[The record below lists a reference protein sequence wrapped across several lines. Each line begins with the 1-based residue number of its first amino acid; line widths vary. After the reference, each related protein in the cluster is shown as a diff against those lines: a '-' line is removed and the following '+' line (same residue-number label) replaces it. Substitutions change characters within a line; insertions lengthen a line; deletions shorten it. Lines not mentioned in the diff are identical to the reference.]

1 MTAGLIGR
9 PVVNVSLARYQ
20 FSLFPALVSGY
31 RHPAM
36 LDRSYHVDTFARDN
50 LPPAELWP
58 VFEDHSPVPV
68 RYPKQLN
75 AAVEL
80 LDRTVE
86 HGHGSRCCIRT
97 REDTWSYERL
107 LETANRIAAFLVDG
121 LGLVPGNRVL
131 LRSTNN
137 PMLSACWLA
146 VLKAGG
152 VVVTT
157 MPLLRSQELS
167 YILEKAQVQ
176 IALCE
181 ERLTDELL
189 LAAQSRP
196 EVRLVKMCTDHAE
209 GLEAR
214 IRQTR
219 SDFSN
224 VVTSHDDVSLI
235 AFTSGT
241 TGAAKATMHFHRDIL
256 AIADCFPGAVLDP
269 HPDDVF
275 AGSAP
280 FAFTFGLGAMLIFPM
295 RFAASSVL
303 LPRATAESM
312 LEAIAHSRVTRLFTV
327 PTLYRTMLPQVS
339 RHDISSLRT
348 CISSGEYLPPDVYHG
363 WREATGLSLMN
374 SIGSTEMLHAFVAM
388 PRDAVRPGSVGKP
401 LPAFRA
407 DVVDDMMNPLPPGQI
422 GNLAVR
428 GPTGCRYLDDVARQ
442 KQYVRDGWNLTGDTF
457 ARDEQGYFQYHS
469 RTDDLIVS
477 AGYNISGA
485 EIEDVLL
492 RHPVVREC
500 AVVGVPDAA
509 RGQIVAAY
517 IVLTETELTPE
528 EAIRQLQEFVK
539 SSVAPYKY
547 PRRISFLSSL
557 PRTDSGKIQRRALRD
572 RPS

>member
-1 MTAGLIGR
+1 
-9 PVVNVSLARYQ
+9 
-20 FSLFPALVSGY
+20 
-31 RHPAM
+31 M
-36 LDRSYHVDTFARDN
+36 LDPSYHVDTFARDN
-50 LPPAELWP
+50 LPPPDLWP
-58 VFEDHSPVPV
+58 VFEDHSPNPV
-68 RYPKQLN
+68 RYPKRLN

-80 LDRTVE
+80 LDGTVE
-86 HGHGSRCCIRT
+86 RGHGPRCCIRT
-97 REDTWSYERL
+97 REETWSYERL
-107 LETANRIAAFLVDG
+107 LETANRIAAFLVDD
-121 LGLVPGNRVL
+121 LGIVPGNRVL
-131 LRSTNN
+131 LRSANN

-152 VVVTT
+152 VAVTT

-167 YILEKAQVQ
+167 YIIEKAQVQ

-181 ERLTDELL
+181 ERLTEELL
-189 LAAQSRP
+189 VAAQSRP
-196 EVRLVKMCTDHAE
+196 GLRLVAMCTDHSE

-214 IRQTR
+214 IRRAR

-224 VVTSHDDVSLI
+224 VLTSHDDVSLI

-241 TGAAKATMHFHRDIL
+241 TGPAKATMHFHRDIL

-269 HPDDVF
+269 QPDDVF

-280 FAFTFGLGAMLIFPM
+280 FAFTFGLGAMLAFPM

-303 LPRATAESM
+303 LPRATPES
-312 LEAIAHSRVTRLFTV
+312 LLDAIEQCRVTRLFTV
-327 PTLYRTMLPQVS
+327 PTLYRTMLPHVP
-339 RHDISSLRT
+339 RRDISSLRT
-348 CISSGEYLPPDVYHG
+348 CVSSGEYLPPDVFHG

-388 PRDAVRPGSVGKP
+388 PQGAVQPDSVGKP

-407 DVVDDMMNPLPPGQI
+407 AVVDDMMVPLPPGLI

-428 GPTGCRYLDDVARQ
+428 GPTGCRYLDDGARQ

-457 ARDEQGYFQYHS
+457 TCDEHGYFQYHS

-500 AVVGVPDAA
+500 AVVGVPDEA
-509 RGQIVAAY
+509 RGQIVAAF
-517 IVLTETELTPE
+517 IVLADPAQSSDEV
-528 EAIRQLQEFVK
+528 IRLLQEYVK
-539 SSVAPYKY
+539 SAVAPYKY
-547 PRRISFLSSL
+547 PRRISILSSL
-557 PRTDSGKIQRRALRD
+557 PRTDSGKVQRRALRD